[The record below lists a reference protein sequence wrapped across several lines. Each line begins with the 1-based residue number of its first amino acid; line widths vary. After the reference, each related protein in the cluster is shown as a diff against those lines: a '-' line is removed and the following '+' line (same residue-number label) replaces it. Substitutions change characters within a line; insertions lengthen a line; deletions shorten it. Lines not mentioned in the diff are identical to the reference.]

1 MDWYSIWMTSNS
13 GIHYDS
19 RCAWE
24 IELVYGIVA
33 MIALNGR
40 VHLWHDPF
48 LLGFCT
54 LEPSCCKGPV
64 GEEDK
69 IYFRTR
75 VLLLEPSC
83 CKGTMGENTKYPF
96 LLGFCI
102 LEPSCCKGH
111 LGEEHK
117 IFWTSVHL
125 CLQAYLA
132 LRNKGTMGENT
143 KYPFLL
149 GFCILEPSCCKGHLG
164 ERTQNILDICPLVS
178 PGLPCLEELSG
189 RRTERF
195 SILIQDHYQF
205 SFCRSKRN
213 SVFRK
218 GTLSSCKCYRCD
230 FLKGK
235 VVL

>member
-1 MDWYSIWMTSNS
+1 MDWYSIWMTSNC
-13 GIHYDS
+13 GIHSNS
-19 RCAWE
+19 RCASE

-33 MIALNGR
+33 MTSLNGR

-64 GEEDK
+64 GEEYK
-69 IYFRTR
+69 ISILIR
-75 VLLLEPSC
+75 VLSLGPSC
-83 CKGTMGENTKYPF
+83 CKGTMRENTKYPF

-117 IFWTSVHL
+117 IFWTSVYL

-132 LRNKGTMGENT
+132 LRN
-143 KYPFLL
+143 
-149 GFCILEPSCCKGHLG
+149 C
-164 ERTQNILDICPLVS
+164 LV
-178 PGLPCLEELSG
+178 EEL
-189 RRTERF
+189 RDF
-195 SILIQDHYQF
+195 SILIQAHYQF

-213 SVFRK
+213 SVFQK

-235 VVL
+235 VGQTERFSSFDLILDTIINFPCVEAKGTLYFEKASPIEWSPKRKGVFCLDR